1 MTATTNAFSYGFI
14 NYSMTKDAQNLD
26 CAANDLKNF
35 VSDTSLTLFVSIRRW
50 CFDQVGI
57 N

>member
-35 VSDTSLTLFVSIRRW
+35 VSDTSLSLFVSIRRW